1 MEWNDPKIN
10 WYLTKP
16 FFYHSS
22 NNNPILSEMDQ
33 RFLHRKKKIWL
44 DHKDT
49 FRNDIILRVT
59 IRYYPRAKLKSL
71 NHTIRHNSFTT
82 KKRHKD
88 YFFKV
93 TKLFLVETTWI
104 LPLETELKPDTRQT
118 LFHQRIRLTKTRY
131 TLLPFLIPTSY
142 LYTSASSCFYPWPQI
157 RQTQENN
164 ARRSGA
170 LPPDPPGIAF
180 ITFLPGTRLCRRLLR
195 ITTTLSSRLIRHPRV
210 REFTARIVNAQR
222 GSMDSIRVLYL
233 LHKCLKSLRGL
244 LVLIIIRSMVYKES
258 I

>member
-10 WYLTKP
+10 WYLTEP
-16 FFYHSS
+16 SFYHSS

-33 RFLHRKKKIWL
+33 RFLHRKKKNLTRSQRYLSKWYYSSCNDSILPTCKIKITESHDSTQLFRHKEKTQRLLFQSYKIIPRGNDL
-44 DHKDT
+44 DITLGNRIKTRHPTNSFPSKD
-49 FRNDIILRVT
+49 
-59 IRYYPRAKLKSL
+59 SL
-71 NHTIRHNSFTT
+71 NKNSVHSST
-82 KKRHKD
+82 
-88 YFFKV
+88 
-93 TKLFLVETTWI
+93 
-104 LPLETELKPDTRQT
+104 
-118 LFHQRIRLTKTRY
+118 
-131 TLLPFLIPTSY
+131 FLIPTSY